1 MLVAWL
7 AWRDLMRDR
16 FFLFCNVAIMVG
28 VLVPLLVLFGVK
40 NGVYQALIG
49 QMLANPAT
57 LQIDSVGNRTLTEAE
72 IAPIRDWPEVAFVT
86 PRTRSLFDQVNVRPQ
101 DGRRMR
107 AAILIPSGAGDP
119 SLPAGFAPTMD
130 SVAVSPALARN
141 LDLAPGS
148 GIDLVTQ
155 AEGRPRQLRLAVTV
169 GAILDEIATSGDTI
183 LAPFELLD
191 LIEAFYDAYALPD
204 HGITAG
210 RPLAERVPVYQGVRL
225 YARELE
231 GLAALQT
238 RVEGALGLGTRART
252 REVQSLLGLGRN
264 LDRALLLTA
273 ATAGLGMIAA
283 LVFAFWTEVMR
294 KRGVLA
300 SLAMLGLSGPA
311 LALFP
316 LIQAGVTAVIGL
328 ALSGIV
334 YLGAARVAAM
344 LFGAGLPEGAALT
357 LITPGQMAA
366 IGGGVLALVVIAAGL
381 SAWGALRLDPARVL
395 REGA

>member
-1 MLVAWL
+1 MLVVWL

-16 FFLFCNVAIMVG
+16 FFLLCNVAIIAG

-40 NGVYQALIG
+40 NGVYHALIG

-72 IAPIRDWPEVAFVT
+72 IAQIRDWPEVGFVT
-86 PRTRSLFDQVNVRPQ
+86 PRTRSLFDQVNVMPQ
-101 DGRRMR
+101 GGRRMR
-107 AAILIPSGAGDP
+107 AVILIPSGVGDP
-119 SLPAGFAPTMD
+119 SLPQEFVPTME
-130 SVAVSPALARN
+130 SVAVSTALSRN

-148 GIDLVTQ
+148 AIYLVTQ

-169 GAILDEIATSGDTI
+169 GAVLDDTAAAGEAI
-183 LAPFELLD
+183 LAPFELLE

-210 RPLAERVPVYQGVRL
+210 RPLAERVPVYQGLRL
-225 YARELE
+225 YARDLE
-231 GLAALQT
+231 TLATLQT
-238 RVEGALGLGTRART
+238 RVETTLNLGTRART

-273 ATAGLGMIAA
+273 ATAGLGMAAA
-283 LVFAFWTEVMR
+283 LVFAFWAEVMR
-294 KRGVLA
+294 KRRVLA
-300 SLAMLGLSGPA
+300 SLAMLGLSGPV

-316 LIQAGVTAVIGL
+316 LVQAVVTAVIGL
-328 ALSGIV
+328 AVSAMLYVAAARAATALFGSG
-334 YLGAARVAAM
+334 LPDGAAV
-344 LFGAGLPEGAALT
+344 T
-357 LITPGQMAA
+357 LITVTHMAT
-366 IGGGVLALVVIAAGL
+366 IGASVLALVVVAAGL
-381 SAWGALRLDPARVL
+381 SAWGALKLDPARVL